1 MTKTHEFQQ
10 QESLN
15 ALRLEKLQAHLRE
28 YINDNPRSREEIENS
43 DGQVWNTQELARDF
57 TILTFAAPLV
67 IVRTKSSQKLGSLLF
82 QHHPRLYWDYK
93 PHHD

>member
-1 MTKTHEFQQ
+1 MTKTHETQK
-10 QESLN
+10 EALN
-15 ALRLEKLQAHLRE
+15 ALRLEKLQVHLRE

-57 TILTFAAPLV
+57 TVLGFAAPFV
-67 IVRTKSSQKLGSLLF
+67 IVKTKSTQELGSITF